1 MTSRIEVHQHH
12 VITLKPRLEP
22 DMTAS
27 RREPPPARET
37 RQALPELELPDRNGI
52 LEPLPGTPA
61 KAHPP
66 GRPRQAELQLE
77 PANRL
82 HRNYGRRTSNPPR
95 PYHSHQDKPANQE
108 QMTIY
113 RSTVDTPG
121 RITWQGHAN
130 GPD

>member
-1 MTSRIEVHQHH
+1 MAGAGH
-12 VITLKPRLEP
+12 
-22 DMTAS
+22 
-27 RREPPPARET
+27 PPPARET
-37 RQALPELELPDRNGI
+37 RQPLPEPERPGRNRI
-52 LEPLPGTPA
+52 LEPLTSARRQRLTPPA
-61 KAHPP
+61 
-66 GRPRQAELQLE
+66 RPRQAELQLK

-82 HRNYGRRTSNPPR
+82 RRNNSRRTSNPPF

-108 QMTIY
+108 QMTTY